1 MSATLNSC
9 CQPTCCPTVNTVN
22 VPGTD
27 GTAGT
32 NGASGQNGI
41 NAFTLTTA
49 QFTVPPDTTTPV
61 TVSVANST
69 WMTLGQQ
76 IIIGQGLGVA
86 LANPGPGTFKITAI
100 PSATAI
106 TLLWLQGAN
115 DVAAG
120 TAISSGAVVSPAGYP
135 ALPLTIPNGGTGA
148 ITKAAAQTALGLG
161 QNAVTSNG
169 AGLTQAITNG
179 QVQIGAI
186 DVQIPAL
193 GLWQL
198 QGWVSI
204 DWSGVTFVA
213 SRTLTF
219 KIRNVTQAVDLA
231 TKTVHTQILTTQNL
245 PTSDYYLQVADSSA
259 AVNDH
264 IQLLVGCDTVNSAGT
279 WQVIAA
285 NLEAVPLR
293 KS

>member
-32 NGASGQNGI
+32 NGAAGSNGI

-49 QFTVPPDTTTPV
+49 QFNVPPDLTTPV

-69 WMTLGQQ
+69 WTVLGQQ
-76 IIIGQGLGVA
+76 IIIGQGLGGA

-135 ALPLTIPNGGTGA
+135 ALPLTIANGGTGA
-148 ITKAAAQTALGLG
+148 TTKAAAQAALGLG

-204 DWSGVTFVA
+204 DQIGVTFVA
-213 SRTLTF
+213 NRTVTF

-231 TKTVHTQILTTQNL
+231 TKTIHTQIAATLDA
-245 PTSDYYLQVADSSA
+245 PTRDYYLQVADATA
-259 AVNDH
+259 AANDH
-264 IQLLVGCDTVNSAGT
+264 IQLLIGMDVVNSAGT
-279 WQVIAA
+279 FQVIAA